1 MTVQGGSSFEGDEI
15 MSYEKVIG
23 FGVDP
28 GKPKGALKPL
38 TDTERGYFKRMGVEP
53 VLIEPKIWMPEGN
66 REPEPKIFFPGI
78 TGFHTA
84 RVLIADSKNAF
95 LIPGQAYRDKHPLTS
110 LLIDTNPAATL
121 DPKNLSLR
129 YRFEIDPLTGRLDR
143 ADFNEKS
150 GMATSNV
157 IGGCIDRY
165 ERELSQRPGE
175 SPRDAYIAFI
185 EKYRRRGDPAFC
197 DGVAFEDL
205 RVGAGYQCARNEVGV
220 AFVHPRD
227 KVMFVFEVC
236 EDIWD
241 DKTPDIEHAISK
253 YYEFEFELKQ
263 TWGKLP
269 ARIRTPEDFKEY
281 AYSAMTMFQH
291 HIHLNV
297 PGSTINMKSKAEIAK
312 ENFRAMYGL
321 NEDTLMSMG
330 VQSLFD
336 AAAMYGGAKTLEHI
350 MVDTQAAMWRMGN
363 KLYDE
368 MVRFNDSVAPPTAAD
383 IGHGNRWI
391 QEIPTGWSPSAPP
404 VAAYR

>member
-1 MTVQGGSSFEGDEI
+1 MTVKGGSSFKGDEI

-28 GKPKGALKPL
+28 DKPKGELRDL

-53 VLIEPKIWMPEGN
+53 VFIDPKAWMPEGN

-78 TGFHTA
+78 NGFHRA
-84 RVLIADSKNAF
+84 RELISESRNAF

-110 LLIDTNPAATL
+110 LLIDTNPTATL
-121 DPKNLSLR
+121 DPKNFSLR
-129 YRFEIDPLTGRLDR
+129 YRFEIDPKTGLLDR

-150 GMATSNV
+150 GMATSNI

-175 SPRDAYIAFI
+175 APKEAYQAFI
-185 EKYRRRGDPAFC
+185 AKYRRHNDPAFC
-197 DGVAFEDL
+197 DGVAFENL

-227 KVMFVFEVC
+227 PVMFVLEVC

-241 DKTPDIEHAISK
+241 DKTPDIEHSVNK

-263 TWGKLP
+263 TWGRLP
-269 ARIRTPEDFKEY
+269 SRIRTPEGFKEY

-297 PGSTINMKSKAEIAK
+297 PGSTINMRSKAEIAK
-312 ENFRAMYGL
+312 ENFRTMYGL
-321 NEDTLMSMG
+321 SDDVLTAMG
-330 VQSLFD
+330 VRSVFD
-336 AAAMYGGAKTLEHI
+336 AATMYGGAKTLERV
-350 MVDTQAAMWRMGN
+350 MVDAQPAMLRMGN
-363 KLYDE
+363 RLFDE
-368 MVRFNDSVAPPTAAD
+368 MVRFNDSIAQPTAAD

-391 QEIPTGWSPSAPP
+391 QEISGRTSPGAP